1 MTEQTPETQD
11 HTLWVIGGFI
21 AGVIVSVLALQ
32 YYGYL
37 KLSDPEGVPV
47 VAEFRLMT
55 LDPDYD
61 VRVSPKSS
69 GKEAFCESGYLL
81 LRPQNDKQVA
91 GILVDSKNR
100 AIACQPALSASGA
113 EE

>member
-1 MTEQTPETQD
+1 M
-11 HTLWVIGGFI
+11 
-21 AGVIVSVLALQ
+21 VSSPDRMESTAT
-32 YYGYL
+32 
-37 KLSDPEGVPV
+37 
-47 VAEFRLMT
+47 VARIIPITRLMT